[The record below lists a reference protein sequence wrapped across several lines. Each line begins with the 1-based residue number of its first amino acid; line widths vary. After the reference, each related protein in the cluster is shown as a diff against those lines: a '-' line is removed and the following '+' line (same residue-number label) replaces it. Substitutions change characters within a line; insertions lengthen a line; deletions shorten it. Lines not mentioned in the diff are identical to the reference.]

1 MQKNTLKEGHDI
13 TGTSLTCPFDVRGN
27 YDYESDRYWNVE
39 GSVYGKYE
47 TPAKAVIRVILA
59 NGKELTDELAAIK
72 GVYFEGG
79 SGTEEAPYLIKTF
92 AQLKALQDL
101 PVPEQENTVY
111 YVKLIS
117 DIEIEEWV
125 QIPCYDLVMD
135 LDGHTIFCYVNGG
148 NLTFGASP
156 YTRQANYTIKNG
168 SFVQKWASQMLS
180 FINVGTVNIEDCYF
194 YSEMEWEVNK
204 NCNPVAVVAA
214 YYSAQDGKEM
224 TYNIKDCHFNETLFS
239 VADRYDASAKIDV
252 NMTNV
257 VFAGAEKADGTYEY
271 GRYSQPAFRYGED
284 GSTTRRTYG
293 EIALNDVKFF
303 VKPTNTWGYKY
314 NRYAVSINTG
324 SNAPDETTL
333 RISGVEYDAVSGTMG
348 MGDQVPMGFVY
359 APNGNY
365 SFVEITESG
374 RNSYRIDGK
383 PVDYKG
389 TQLPEAYNKT
399 NDIPYYSLQ
408 EAINEASAGDVIALA
423 ADIRLMAQGITVGS
437 DKEITLDL
445 AGYVLSGVLNNTGSS
460 ALITNNGEL
469 TITDTSADK
478 TGKITNQALNP
489 DTTWEP
495 GFPAYANNTITNHG
509 QLTIQGGRI
518 ENTTSGGASYVIDN
532 NSTISDAVVVVE
544 GGYIVNPNNNFAIRQ
559 FANSTKNKNSVTIN
573 DGVVEGTR
581 AVWIQLPGSSGEEK
595 LAELTVTGGTLRSTD
610 KEGYNLAVYS
620 YTFGDSFA
628 ATKITINGGV
638 FDGDIAL
645 TGGNP
650 KVPTE
655 TVQVTGGYFKGDYGV
670 YSYCEEEM
678 DGFITGGYFNT
689 EATAYLAPGY
699 TFVESDE
706 PGYKCMVVQGEGRI
720 VNLTQKK
727 AYETI
732 QDAVTAATPGDTI
745 LATAGTYE
753 VEQIKITKRLTL
765 MGVGDESVIQATTNK
780 AVLVTE
786 ADGITIKDL
795 KLVGA
800 EEPGAGIK
808 IGSKVAIDGLTI
820 DNCTIEGFTNGIY
833 ADSNSADEPVVKNV
847 LIRNT
852 RFIGNSLKGIY
863 VEKLSEST
871 IENCYFEGNG
881 YDHYA
886 GAGIDINAKFADY
899 KDITMRGCTF
909 VENGVA
915 SDHGGGILVK
925 ARGTGND
932 DAYSSNPATLT
943 NVTIEDCTFQ
953 NNKNAIVLGEYGKN
967 NTGPTNVVITGSTYI
982 NNGQDVVDYRKLDE
996 GAPEEAGNTFLNSDV
1011 LDIPPLTM
1019 PSKQHELSKKGL
1031 Q

>member
-1 MQKNTLKEGHDI
+1 M
-13 TGTSLTCPFDVRGN
+13 
-27 YDYESDRYWNVE
+27 
-39 GSVYGKYE
+39 
-47 TPAKAVIRVILA
+47 
-59 NGKELTDELAAIK
+59 
-72 GVYFEGG
+72 
-79 SGTEEAPYLIKTF
+79 
-92 AQLKALQDL
+92 
-101 PVPEQENTVY
+101 
-111 YVKLIS
+111 
-117 DIEIEEWV
+117 
-125 QIPCYDLVMD
+125 
-135 LDGHTIFCYVNGG
+135 
-148 NLTFGASP
+148 
-156 YTRQANYTIKNG
+156 
-168 SFVQKWASQMLS
+168 
-180 FINVGTVNIEDCYF
+180 INVT
-194 YSEMEWEVNK
+194 K
-204 NCNPVAVVAA
+204 
-214 YYSAQDGKEM
+214 
-224 TYNIKDCHFNETLFS
+224 TYLPPQE
-239 VADRYDASAKIDV
+239 RYLAI
-252 NMTNV
+252 
-257 VFAGAEKADGTYEY
+257 
-271 GRYSQPAFRYGED
+271 
-284 GSTTRRTYG
+284 
-293 EIALNDVKFF
+293 LNRA
-303 VKPTNTWGYKY
+303 W
-314 NRYAVSINTG
+314 
-324 SNAPDETTL
+324 
-333 RISGVEYDAVSGTMG
+333 
-348 MGDQVPMGFVY
+348 Q
-359 APNGNY
+359 
-365 SFVEITESG
+365 
-374 RNSYRIDGK
+374 
-383 PVDYKG
+383 KG
-389 TQLPEAYNKT
+389 W
-399 NDIPYYSLQ
+399 
-408 EAINEASAGDVIALA
+408 
-423 ADIRLMAQGITVGS
+423 
-437 DKEITLDL
+437 
-445 AGYVLSGVLNNTGSS
+445 
-460 ALITNNGEL
+460 ITNNGEL

-509 QLTIQGGRI
+509 QLIIQGGRI
-518 ENTTSGGASYVIDN
+518 ENTTGPGASYVIDN
-532 NSTISDAVVVVE
+532 NSTIRDAVVVVE

-581 AVWIQLPGSSGEEK
+581 AVWIQLPGSSGEKK

-628 ATKITINGGV
+628 ATKITINGGI

-645 TGGNP
+645 TGGNS

-655 TVQVTGGYFKGDYGV
+655 TVQVTGGYFKGGYGV
-670 YSYCEEEM
+670 YSYGEM
-678 DGFITGGYFNT
+678 GGFITGGYFNT

-943 NVTIEDCTFQ
+943 NVTIEDCTFE

-1011 LDIPPLTM
+1011 LDIPPLDNAIEAARAVKEGIAVSQDGVDVPAGTYWVTPENM
-1019 PSKQHELSKKGL
+1019 EALDEAIAAAEAAKATVRTQQEVAEAVEELEAAVSAFNEAKQPAIGEEEAEMLDEGEGPSEAEKPAEGEEPVQSGQPEE
-1031 Q
+1031 